1 MRTTVELPDDLFRKV
16 KARAALQGRPLKDLV
31 ADGLALLLQNSKEP
45 SSPSLSRPPAR
56 KRGSAGAWAKRFA
69 GTATLAPGETID
81 DVRMD
86 HYREKYGV

>member
-16 KARAALQGRPLKDLV
+16 KARAALQGRALKDLV
-31 ADGLALLLQNSKEP
+31 ADGLTLLLQNSIDP
-45 SSPSLSRPPAR
+45 SPPAPPRAPTR